1 MFAIL
6 PNRAYISGNK
16 QEIKILNDM
25 KILRTIAVQ
34 ALILSVAVSAQ
45 AQQPSALEQYY
56 AAHSLQVSNPRMEWA
71 GDGNA
76 LVTRTPGS
84 DEATDIITGKTVT
97 LSTSGIPVR
106 NQGAVWSEDGT
117 KALLK
122 TAGKKVWRYE
132 TKNAYSVYFPID
144 GSTRE
149 LGKGFEPVELMF
161 AKFSPDGNSVA
172 YVYKNNLYLEDIAS
186 GNIRPLTTD
195 GGGDIVNGTSDW
207 VYEEELGLRDGF
219 RWSPDGRYIA
229 FWQFNTSG
237 TGTFYM
243 INNVDSIYSKPIPLP
258 YPKVGT
264 TNSAVKVGVVTVA
277 DGSIRWFDIPG
288 DPRENYLATMDFI
301 PGSDEVMIQQLDRR
315 QQVNSVWYGDVRDMS
330 LKKVYEDRDEAFLD
344 VNDDIVWLEDGNYF
358 LWTSEKDG
366 WRHLYRV
373 SRDGSSEMLVTKG
386 DFDVVSIAKL
396 DIKGGYVYFYATPE
410 YDAVHRYLYR
420 SRLDGK
426 KDTERLTPESFA
438 GANSYSISANSK
450 YAVHT
455 FSNVSTPTYVEL
467 VSLPGHKTIK
477 VLEDNAAYKAEYD
490 KFGFRDVEY
499 FKVDIG
505 EVILDAWMMKPK
517 DFDPSKKYPVIFH
530 VYGEPASSTVT
541 DRWNVDLWNRF
552 LNENGYV
559 VMSVDPRGTNNPRG
573 REWRKSIYGKIGI
586 VPIEDHAKAV
596 KEIEK
601 MYDWVDADRIG
612 VWGWSGGGSS
622 TASLMFKHP
631 EIYKTG
637 IAVAG
642 VYNQLCYDSIYQER
656 YMGLPSD
663 NPEGY
668 FNGSAINSAAG
679 LQGNLMIIHGT
690 GDDNVHYQAMEMLIN
705 EMVKNG
711 KMFSM
716 MTYPMRTHSINEREG
731 TSMHLYNTMLNYWL
745 KNL

>member
-1 MFAIL
+1 MKRIAI
-6 PNRAYISGNK
+6 
-16 QEIKILNDM
+16 
-25 KILRTIAVQ
+25 IAVQ
-34 ALILSVAVSAQ
+34 ALTILSCIAAQ
-45 AQQPSALEQYY
+45 AGNVTNEPSALENFY
-56 AAHSLQVSNPRMEWA
+56 AAHTLQLRNPRVEWA

-76 LVTRTPGS
+76 LIQRTPGKE
-84 DEATDIITGKTVT
+84 EATDIITGKTVS
-97 LSTSGIPVR
+97 LSDGIPVK
-106 NQGAVWSEDGT
+106 NISAEWSSDGT

-122 TAGKKVWRYE
+122 TKGKRVWRYD
-132 TKNAYSVYFPID
+132 TKNDYSVYCPAD
-144 GSTRE
+144 GSVHE
-149 LGKGFEPVELMF
+149 LGKGFEPTELMF
-161 AKFSPDGNSVA
+161 AKLSPDAMTAA
-172 YVYKNNLYLEDIAS
+172 YVYKNNIYLEDIAS

-195 GGGDIVNGTSDW
+195 GCDHIVNGTSDW
-207 VYEEELGLRDGF
+207 VYEEELDLRDCF
-219 RWSPDGRYIA
+219 RWSPDGQYIA

-264 TNSAVKVGVVTVA
+264 TNSAVKVGVITVD
-277 DGSIRWFDIPG
+277 DGSIRWFNIPG

-301 PGSDEVMIQQLDRR
+301 PESDEVMIQQLDRR
-315 QQVNSVWYGDVRDMS
+315 QQINTVWYGNVRDMS

-344 VNDDIVWLEDGNYF
+344 VNDNVVWMDGNKHF
-358 LWTSEKDG
+358 LWISEKDG
-366 WRHLYRV
+366 WRHLYKV
-373 SRDGSSEMLVTKG
+373 SRDGQSETLITKG
-386 DFDVVSIAKL
+386 DFDVITITKL

-410 YDAVHRYLYR
+410 DDAVHRYLYR
-420 SRLDGK
+420 SRLDGR
-426 KDTERLTPESFA
+426 KDTERLTPSGYA
-438 GANSYSISANSK
+438 GANSYSISANAR

-455 FSNVSTPTYVEL
+455 FSNVSTPTLTEL
-467 VSLPGHKTIK
+467 VSLPDHKVIK
-477 VLEDNAAYKAEYD
+477 VLEDNAEYKEAYD
-490 KFGFRDVEY
+490 RFGFRNVEY

-505 EVILDAWMMKPK
+505 EVVLDAWMMKPK

-541 DRWNVDLWNRF
+541 DRWNNDLWNRF

-573 REWRKSIYGKIGI
+573 REWRKSVYGKIGI
-586 VPIEDHAKAV
+586 LPVEDHAKAV
-596 KEIEK
+596 KRIEN
-601 MYDWVDADRIG
+601 MYDWVDAGRIG

-622 TASLMFKHP
+622 TANLMFKYP

-642 VYNQLCYDSIYQER
+642 VYNQLCYDTIYQER

-668 FNGSAINSAAG
+668 RYGSAINSAAG

-690 GDDNVHYQAMEMLIN
+690 GDDNVHYQAMEMLVN
-705 EMVKNG
+705 ELVKHG

-716 MTYPMRTHSINEREG
+716 MTYPMRTHGISEREG
-731 TSMHLYNTMLNYWL
+731 TTMHLYNTMLNYWL
-745 KNL
+745 NNL